1 MRAGRLHIINARL
14 PLNGDNRLYELIAED
29 GVWRT
34 VDASAERVILDD
46 AVSIASK
53 EAIGADG
60 FTAATVDLEGRIA
73 VPGFADMHMH
83 LDKALSLPQVGN
95 ASGTLLEAISNYG
108 QHVARFSK
116 EEIRERIIR
125 TAMMGLRQG
134 TVHMRTHLDMHA
146 WLGRDIM
153 FRTVEA
159 ALEAKEALK
168 GLVRLQ
174 LFPMLS
180 FGQSPRETAE
190 LAEELIGLGMDGIG
204 GCPHLNPDPD
214 ADIRH
219 LFDTAARLDV
229 PIDLHV
235 DERDDPN
242 VRTVIPI
249 ARMTREHG
257 YEGRVTAGHLCSL
270 SSMPSSEAW
279 PIIEEMA
286 LAKLGAVTLPA
297 ANLYLQGRADDGPIR
312 RGVTRV
318 KELLQAGV
326 ATAAASDNI
335 RDPFHPF
342 GKGDLAQIA
351 LLTAYA
357 AQMGSADDPD
367 VLLRMITETP
377 ATLMGLTASYGIRE
391 GCSADLAVLDA
402 GNAEQLLIEGSPSRW
417 VAVQGRWVSAMVQ
430 ESRLAID
437 MKQE

>member
-1 MRAGRLHIINARL
+1 MRAGKLHIVNARL
-14 PLNGDNRLYELIAED
+14 PLNGDDRWYELIAED
-29 GVWRT
+29 GRWISVVASTEKT
-34 VDASAERVILDD
+34 VRHD

-60 FTAATVDLEGRIA
+60 RAASAVDLEGRIA
-73 VPGFADMHMH
+73 VPGFVDMHMH
-83 LDKALSLPQVGN
+83 LDKALSLPRVGN

-108 QHVARFSK
+108 QHVDRFSK

-125 TAMMGLRQG
+125 TAKMGLRHG

-168 GLVRLQ
+168 GHVQLQ

-180 FGQSPRETAE
+180 FGQVPRETAE
-190 LAEELIGLGMDGIG
+190 LAKELIGLGMDGIG
-204 GCPHLNPDPD
+204 GCPHLNEDPE

-219 LFDTAARLDV
+219 LFDIATRLDV

-235 DERDDPN
+235 DERDDPF

-249 ARMTREHG
+249 ARMTREYG

-270 SSMPSSEAW
+270 SSMPSSEAR

-286 LAKLGAVTLPA
+286 RAKVGAVTLPA

-318 KELLQAGV
+318 KELLEAGV

-367 VLLRMITETP
+367 VLLRMITVTP
-377 ATLMGLTASYGIRE
+377 ASLMGLTASYGIRE

-402 GNAEQLLIEGSPSRW
+402 ANAEQLLVEGSPSRW
-417 VAVQGRWVSAMVQ
+417 VAVQGRWVSALVQ
-430 ESRLAID
+430 EDRLELG
-437 MKQE
+437 MRLE